1 MESSLATGKILVCES
16 TRCSVSC
23 YLIIIIINVFAL
35 WRLSLLSELPYL
47 ILTMIYE
54 VDIVIASFQIR
65 NLRIKEFKYIIKK
78 ITL

>member
-1 MESSLATGKILVCES
+1 MFLHYGSWAFWV
-16 TRCSVSC
+16 
-23 YLIIIIINVFAL
+23 N
-35 WRLSLLSELPYL
+35 YL

>member
-1 MESSLATGKILVCES
+1 M
-16 TRCSVSC
+16 
-23 YLIIIIINVFAL
+23 
-35 WRLSLLSELPYL
+35 SELPYL
-47 ILTMIYE
+47 ILMMIYE